1 MSHNDQ
7 VEIDVEIRYETE
19 HALLVFDGKT
29 EAWIPK
35 SQVSD
40 ECVESKNGKDVITS
54 IFIPE
59 WLATKKGLV

>member
-1 MSHNDQ
+1 MSEDI
-7 VEIDVEIRYETE
+7 EIECDVIKETDMAYLI
-19 HALLVFDGKT
+19 HDGNI

-40 ECVESKNGKDVITS
+40 ESESLGQITS

-59 WLATKKGLV
+59 WLAEKAGLL

>member
-1 MSHNDQ
+1 MEDI
-7 VEIDVEIRYETE
+7 EITCDVLRETE
-19 HALLVFDGKT
+19 QAYLVHDGNV

-40 ECVESKNGKDVITS
+40 ESENLGEITS

-59 WLATKKGLV
+59 WLAEKAGLT

>member
-1 MSHNDQ
+1 MS
-7 VEIDVEIRYETE
+7 EDVEIECDVLRETE
-19 HALLVFDGKT
+19 MAYLIHDGKV

-40 ECVESKNGKDVITS
+40 TSESGGNIDS

-59 WLATKKGLV
+59 WLAENNDLL

>member
-1 MSHNDQ
+1 MSEDIEITCDVLRETDKAYLVHNG
-7 VEIDVEIRYETE
+7 EI
-19 HALLVFDGKT
+19 

-40 ECVESKNGKDVITS
+40 ESESLGEITS

-59 WLATKKGLV
+59 WLAEKSGLI